1 MSDEKSFSDQR
12 ETEAMF
18 ITTKTQTIPA
28 VTQSRNL
35 PASDAASAQPRD
47 ENTYDDG
54 LVHNHDWANDR
65 REEGPVGRRGRR
77 AYAQQRRARRPPL
90 QLTLPGRT
98 TATTA
103 DAFTTAGTETCPSR
117 TTHRMD

>member
-12 ETEAMF
+12 EIEAMF

-35 PASDAASAQPRD
+35 PASGAASAQPRD

-65 REEGPVGRRGRR
+65 REEGPVGLR
-77 AYAQQRRARRPPL
+77 
-90 QLTLPGRT
+90 PGRLV
-98 TATTA
+98 A
-103 DAFTTAGTETCPSR
+103 DAASVRTPSSAV
-117 TTHRMD
+117 HDDLHYS